1 MKGKIMDRNYINCG
15 EIPLGL
21 SMALAQN
28 LKAME
33 NFSVMK
39 QEEKDRIINGCHN
52 VNSKEEMQEYVQK
65 IADVF

>member
-1 MKGKIMDRNYINCG
+1 MDRNYINCG

-39 QEEKDRIINGCHN
+39 QEEKDRIIKSCHN
-52 VNSKEEMQEYVQK
+52 
-65 IADVF
+65 

>member
-1 MKGKIMDRNYINCG
+1 MDRNYINCG

-39 QEEKDRIINGCHN
+39 QEEKDRHQNLINLLNAPPHAKRQDRKSG
-52 VNSKEEMQEYVQK
+52 SGS
-65 IADVF
+65 